1 LIPPLPVLLSVAG
14 LGVSLAGFSGLVA
27 AFRRGATW
35 QKVDSYRL
43 RQIPEMGLA
52 ASLLALLMIP
62 LADTA
67 HDAPAAIRIAA
78 LAALAF
84 SIFHMVTLIRR
95 VRRMEIRLSRPRWI
109 AVSIIDLAVLASG
122 VVAALAPSLATFEW
136 LLVVMLARPML
147 AFVFVLADVAE
158 G

>member
-1 LIPPLPVLLSVAG
+1 
-14 LGVSLAGFSGLVA
+14 
-27 AFRRGATW
+27 
-35 QKVDSYRL
+35 
-43 RQIPEMGLA
+43 
-52 ASLLALLMIP
+52 
-62 LADTA
+62 
-67 HDAPAAIRIAA
+67 
-78 LAALAF
+78 
-84 SIFHMVTLIRR
+84 MVTLIRR